1 MLRKSAVL
9 MLCCASLSL
18 ACPKGSTEWR
28 DGVCAAEIKAEGV
41 SPEES
46 NKWRSDEK
54 APGKGHQPDWETGE
68 AKTINAPSMTKYDED
83 TDKFNAKERSSVGKP
98 TQKKTFTATA
108 TTTSKG
114 AQ

>member
-9 MLCCASLSL
+9 MLCCASLSW

-54 APGKGHQPDWETGE
+54 APGKGHQPDWETGKVT
-68 AKTINAPSMTKYDED
+68 AANAPSMVKHDEEWD
-83 TDKFNAKERSSVGKP
+83 ASVKKEMDSVGKP
-98 TQKKTFTATA
+98 VSTTTFKATA

-114 AQ
+114 TK